1 MITARAS
8 VNLRRVEPLTPR
20 PGDNRYAPFDDIGDG
35 TGKHLETFG
44 HLQSDHLRLIL
55 SDVVNGFVYL
65 EGIIRGQLLDGII
78 YLDVGQNFLRDL
90 VDDGDGYAWL

>member
-8 VNLRRVEPLTPR
+8 VNLGRLEPLTSR
-20 PGDNRYAPFDDIGDG
+20 PGDNRHAPFDDIGDG
-35 TGKHLETFG
+35 AGKHLEAFG

-65 EGIIRGQLLDGII
+65 EGIVRGQLLDSII
-78 YLDVGQNFLRDL
+78 YLDVRQDFLRDL